1 MDSAID
7 RVRTVF
13 REKRSQILRNDRF
26 AVLNVGAAKTAVH
39 EGFGRPLVEEQAGA
53 LE

>member
-1 MDSAID
+1 MDSNIE

-39 EGFGRPLVEEQAGA
+39 EGVGCPFVEEQAGA